1 MKKQILFLITL
12 AIAICGCQKEESYP
26 SAGNQDVIG
35 AVIASETGTKTA
47 MNGTQ
52 VVWEEGDEISI
63 FSKDGN
69 YFVNNKY
76 TLLSGG
82 STTNATFTGQFEGE
96 SKVAALYPF
105 SEGASYSANGVS
117 LTLPATYTYENDHKN
132 NKAPMAAMIS
142 SNDIVFLN
150 AGALMTLTVRNIPA
164 GYNAA
169 KFYVTDA
176 NDPALAGECVVTFDG
191 GIPTMK
197 AAANASVKEV
207 KIEFTPS
214 NEVSTK
220 TFHFPVPVGNY
231 TTLAFAITNGT
242 DTKVLKEKALNVQ
255 RNKKYTNTITLDS
268 VTGGI
273 PEETT
278 MENVEEDLKT
288 KPNVT
293 IDNVSSSDDATIS
306 LPTETA
312 GKEVNINFESIDA
325 NVDEIVINS
334 ADASDAQVPTVLNIT
349 VPTLGDQ
356 TKIEVD
362 MPNTTVTITAA
373 DTGETTVINE
383 LTASTAD
390 NTLIVESGVTIE
402 KLIVEKGNVRVK
414 KGAKILAIERTETNT
429 DALTYVIYEEGATI
443 PENVTDNKIFL
454 VKAEDYVVL
463 PSINGVY
470 YKNLQYAVDAAK
482 DGDVIVLESDI
493 TEDVTVTQ
501 KADTK
506 ITIQG
511 NGNKYNG
518 VITVDGK
525 SATYTTAGL
534 TIENLHFAAETISAD
549 ACIRLGISNNN
560 NTRYTC
566 NVTINGCT
574 FDVPGAVGVKSYTGG
589 DKNLTING
597 CTATD
602 KTHSLVQAKGIDG
615 ILIENCKVYSK
626 NGMNFNNSD
635 NVTVDQTTAD
645 VKGYAVRFGE
655 SSGGVGAAEVYSIK
669 NSTLKSA
676 NDDGDAVI
684 VLRGTADYSTLAIE
698 KTTIEGDLKINNTA
712 KDAIVII
719 DGVATVSSTDGL
731 AKAITKG
738 VTTINLQAGTYAMPS
753 VAKGKYLTINGV
765 VGQPDS
771 VVINVVPAGQGEAN
785 GQLDYSL
792 DGSTVTFNNLT
803 IQTNSQLYAGFA
815 RLSAKYN
822 KCIIQNTY
830 NLGTGSSAFNECTF
844 NITNEY
850 LRVGGANS
858 AVFDGCTFNT
868 DGRAILV
875 FQDGTNV
882 AQTVLV
888 KDCTFNATAAAETWN
903 GIHVA
908 AVSYDGSQGGT
919 YTVNFEGNNTVD
931 SDFNGLWQIKAGG
944 DNVTVNGL
952 E

>member
-47 MNGTQ
+47 MNGSQ

-76 TLLSGG
+76 SLISGG
-82 STTNATFTGQFEGE
+82 STTNATFSGYFEGE

-169 KFYVTDA
+169 KLYVTDA

-231 TTLAFAITNGT
+231 TTLAFAITDGT
-242 DTKVLKEKALNVQ
+242 ETKVLKEKALNVQ

-312 GKEVNINFESIDA
+312 GQEVNINFESIDA

-402 KLIVEKGNVRVK
+402 KLYVEKGNVRVK
-414 KGAKILAIERTETNT
+414 KGAKIIAIERTQTNT

-443 PENVTDNKIFL
+443 PESVADNKIFL
-454 VKAEDYVVL
+454 VKAEDYAGL
-463 PSINGVY
+463 PSIGNVH
-470 YKNLQYAVDAAK
+470 YKNLQYAVDAASK
-482 DGDVIVLESDI
+482 GDVIEIPAGTYKEVVKVTGGKEI
-493 TEDVTVTQ
+493 TLKAIEDDVVIYGLDHQ
-501 KADTK
+501 S
-506 ITIQG
+506 
-511 NGNKYNG
+511 NGNPSTVKVVGVTFDNSSATGWYTGTAQNIAPCVGIWGGYISFENCKFIVAGTSGKETGVMTWWTTDLVKLAFDGCTFVGKDDNASARAMQIYGNVNMDVKNSEFTTKYRYALKYVGSENG
-518 VITVDGK
+518 GNVALFSNNEVYNSQNFVELG
-525 SATYTTAGL
+525 SATYPG
-534 TIENLHFAAETISAD
+534 ENYE
-549 ACIRLGISNNN
+549 
-560 NTRYTC
+560 
-566 NVTINGCT
+566 
-574 FDVPGAVGVKSYTGG
+574 
-589 DKNLTING
+589 
-597 CTATD
+597 
-602 KTHSLVQAKGIDG
+602 
-615 ILIENCKVYSK
+615 
-626 NGMNFNNSD
+626 
-635 NVTVDQTTAD
+635 
-645 VKGYAVRFGE
+645 VR
-655 SSGGVGAAEVYSIK
+655 
-669 NSTLKSA
+669 
-676 NDDGDAVI
+676 
-684 VLRGTADYSTLAIE
+684 
-698 KTTIEGDLKINNTA
+698 INNTTLGE
-712 KDAIVII
+712 
-719 DGVATVSSTDGL
+719 GVNPFVVANDEGQTVNVDNKYYAWNTSALSTVLKAGQNSIYLL
-731 AKAITKG
+731 AG
-738 VTTINLQAGTYAMPS
+738 EYSMPS
-753 VAKGKYLTINGV
+753 DAKGKSLTINGV

-771 VVINVVPAGQGEAN
+771 VVINVVPAGQGEAG
-785 GQLDYSL
+785 GQLDYNL

-803 IQTNSQLYAGFA
+803 IKTNSQLYAGFA

-875 FQDGTNV
+875 FQDGTYV

-888 KDCTFNATAAAETWN
+888 KDCTFNATAQAKTWN

-908 AVSYDGSQGGT
+908 AVSIDGTNGT
-919 YTVNFEGNNTVD
+919 YEVSLEGNNVVD
-931 SDFNGLWQIKAGG
+931 SDFNGLWQIKAGET
-944 DNVTVNGL
+944 NVTVK
-952 E
+952 EPSTAE